1 MILKY
6 FSSLINNI
14 GTTEVV
20 NQSEYLEHSL
30 VSWLRAERDV
40 HGLSRRLYSQESA
53 GGVSVALL
61 YSRSRPGVIGGAGTR
76 LVAIYFWSN
85 SVSGSRE
92 TSKLRQKAPS
102 PRIYYQSLQEYLSDV
117 TLL

>member
-1 MILKY
+1 
-6 FSSLINNI
+6 
-14 GTTEVV
+14 VV
-20 NQSEYLEHSL
+20 NQSEYPEHSL

-40 HGLSRRLYSQESA
+40 HGLSRRLYSQKSV

-85 SVSGSRE
+85 SVSGNKQ
-92 TSKLRQKAPS
+92 TPTKG
-102 PRIYYQSLQEYLSDV
+102 SLPKDILSIV
-117 TLL
+117 ARMSL